1 MKLKLLG
8 WMVAVWFAY
17 MAVFLACL
25 GWVADSSPSSE
36 SRSALLDHVLS
47 FLMGVLCFPLVY
59 VHIPRVTMLGTI
71 AGNGVLWSV
80 CIVWLF
86 ALVARVRARRA
97 R

>member
-8 WMVAVWFAY
+8 WMVVIWFAY
-17 MAVFLACL
+17 MAAFAACL
-25 GWVADSSPSSE
+25 SVVADSSPSSE
-36 SRSALLDHVLS
+36 SRPALLDHVLW

-71 AGNGVLWSV
+71 AGNAVLWSV
-80 CIVWLF
+80 CIVSLF